1 MAKYPRVREQ
11 NIAVFGEAGSGKT
24 VLVSSFY
31 GPTQEGSYVNDL
43 WDLVARQT
51 GQGHR
56 LYQNFLGMRDS
67 GTVPMQTR
75 FANTTYEFQSYGSPN
90 LPAPCPCA
98 RTVK

>member
-43 WDLVARQT
+43 WDLV
-51 GQGHR
+51 
-56 LYQNFLGMRDS
+56 
-67 GTVPMQTR
+67 
-75 FANTTYEFQSYGSPN
+75 EESPWEWWG
-90 LPAPCPCA
+90 LRAGGEA
-98 RTVK
+98 